1 MSKPA
6 NTSRGYLAV
15 RVLIGLL
22 GLTLSVVLHELFHI
36 LMHWG
41 EIRHISLFP
50 RWGTIVEIDA
60 KIPLGYDLV
69 GEEMMAYAITLVVIF
84 ITLVIIF
91 KIRDS
96 EDKRSS
102 GQILFPKDK
111 EMRELNP
118 SEMLELSDLD
128 EMAPVDPKPKQ
139 KNKSR
144 S

>member
-1 MSKPA
+1 
-6 NTSRGYLAV
+6 
-15 RVLIGLL
+15 
-22 GLTLSVVLHELFHI
+22 
-36 LMHWG
+36 MHWG

-50 RWGTIVEIDA
+50 KWGTIVQIDA
-60 KIPLGYDLV
+60 YIPPGYDLD

-84 ITLVIIF
+84 ITTVIIF

-128 EMAPVDPKPKQ
+128 EMTPVATKPKR
-139 KNKSR
+139 KNKK
-144 S
+144 